1 MTAAPVADEPP
12 SAGGRGTDVVVLA
25 PTGRDGALA
34 ERVLGRWGLGVRTVS
49 RMAELCEAIDAG
61 VGVVMVAEEAL
72 RSRARAELLASL
84 ERQPPWSDVPLVVLT
99 GEGELSRVIAH
110 GVASL
115 AERGNVTLLERPV
128 RVATLVTV
136 LRSALRA
143 RARQYDVRD
152 ALADVEAARA
162 EAEDANRAKSE
173 FLAVM
178 SHELR
183 TPLNAIGGYAE
194 LMDLGIHG
202 PVTGAQREALRRMQ
216 TSQRHLL
223 GLINGVLNYARVEA
237 GTVPYDLGA
246 VALDEVLAT
255 SEALVAPQMRSRGLT
270 LDFPGCE
277 RGVTVWADREKVQQI
292 VLNLLSNAIK
302 FTEPGGTVRLSCGR
316 VEGAVTVTVADS
328 GVGVPAE
335 KLASIFEPF
344 VQVDSR
350 LTRTKEGVGLG
361 LAISRDLARGMGGEL
376 SAESEMGKGSVFR
389 LRLPEA
395 RGEEIGDSR

>member
-1 MTAAPVADEPP
+1 
-12 SAGGRGTDVVVLA
+12 
-25 PTGRDGALA
+25 
-34 ERVLGRWGLGVRTVS
+34 
-49 RMAELCEAIDAG
+49 
-61 VGVVMVAEEAL
+61 
-72 RSRARAELLASL
+72 
-84 ERQPPWSDVPLVVLT
+84 
-99 GEGELSRVIAH
+99 
-110 GVASL
+110 
-115 AERGNVTLLERPV
+115 
-128 RVATLVTV
+128 
-136 LRSALRA
+136 
-143 RARQYDVRD
+143 
-152 ALADVEAARA
+152 
-162 EAEDANRAKSE
+162 
-173 FLAVM
+173 
-178 SHELR
+178 
-183 TPLNAIGGYAE
+183 
-194 LMDLGIHG
+194 
-202 PVTGAQREALRRMQ
+202 
-216 TSQRHLL
+216 
-223 GLINGVLNYARVEA
+223 
-237 GTVPYDLGA
+237 VPYDLGA